1 MPYNGELASKVS
13 HFDIVQNPDVS
24 NYLKEC
30 DYLKEPSA
38 KEAEEMCSKFIPY
51 ADVSNLELPQNIIAV
66 DGSNHETSIQDH
78 LPSTKLGYVKIG
90 SMLVD
95 LTKYADL
102 RVEDGRF
109 VDPFKVASL
118 QNDNQPITFTLPSAN
133 VKWRGSRSVRE
144 SFRASLDDQ
153 LLKRGRFKEADHKTS
168 LRSTLF
174 LLASNRSGDMGTAS
188 SNSLKLARCPNPECK
203 LENIELFDVLE
214 QQVCKCGE
222 KLYPSDCLRIWETIS
237 ETQSNVEGLNRAM
250 MAIEHMMPVHY
261 IRQVFEKSPMSLA
274 NLAFFVD
281 GPLAIFGNCAWLHA
295 CVMKYL
301 YRVNEALVKRG
312 QEEILMV
319 GIQKTGQVVEH
330 FSLLEKYVKNRSIMA
345 VDDDYRYQYIFGNRE
360 PSKNGF
366 GAETYYGQDFLLKT
380 TSGRFFVFALPY
392 PFLEKS
398 SSDYFQHKKIEPD
411 RYLNLKRAI
420 RLIEHFESDLFQNA
434 VVPVALAHRYTSIS
448 LAPGAQV
455 LDLLTR
461 RGLAG

>member
-38 KEAEEMCSKFIPY
+38 KEASVMCSKFTSY
-51 ADVSNLELPQNIIAV
+51 EDVSNITLPQNIIAV

-78 LPSTKLGYVKIG
+78 LPSTKLGYIKIG

-95 LTKYADL
+95 LTKYANL

-133 VKWRGSRSVRE
+133 VKWKGSRSVRE

-153 LLKRGRFKEADHKTS
+153 LLQRGRFKDSDHKTS

-174 LLASNRSGDMGTAS
+174 MLASTRSGVMGTQSA
-188 SNSLKLARCPNPECK
+188 NSLKLARCPNPDCTE
-203 LENIELFDVLE
+203 ENIEVFDTLDE
-214 QQVCKCGE
+214 QYCKCKE
-222 KLYPSDCLRIWETIS
+222 RLYPSDCLRIWETIS

-261 IRQVFEKSPMSLA
+261 IRQVFEKSPLSLA
-274 NLAFFVD
+274 NLAFFID
-281 GPLAIFGNCAWLHA
+281 GPLAVFGNCAWIHS
-295 CVMKYL
+295 CVMRYL
-301 YRVNEALVKRG
+301 NDINKILVEKG
-312 QEEILMV
+312 QNEILMV
-319 GIQKTGQVVEH
+319 GLQKTGQVVEH
-330 FSLLEKYVKNRSIMA
+330 FSLLNKYVANQSIMPI
-345 VDDDYRYQYIFGNRE
+345 DDDFRYQYIFGKQE

-380 TSGRFFVFALPY
+380 SSGRCFVFALPY
-392 PFLEKS
+392 PFSEKS
-398 SSDYFQHKKIEPD
+398 SQFQSKKVELS
-411 RYLNLKRAI
+411 RYANLRRAI
-420 RLIEHFESDLFQNA
+420 KLIEHFESDLYQNA

-448 LAPGAQV
+448 LAPGSQV

>member
-1 MPYNGELASKVS
+1 MPYHGELASKIS

-30 DYLKEPSA
+30 DYLREPSL
-38 KEAEEMCSKFIPY
+38 KEATEMCSKFTFY
-51 ADVSNLELPQNIIAV
+51 EDVSGVELPQNIIAI

-78 LPSTKLGYVKIG
+78 LPSTRLGYIKIG

-95 LTKYADL
+95 LTKYSNL

-133 VKWRGSRSVRE
+133 VKWRGCRSVRD

-153 LLKRGRFKEADHKTS
+153 LLKRGRFKESDYKTS

-174 LLASNRSGDMGTAS
+174 LLASNRSGKMGTKS
-188 SNSLKLARCPNPECK
+188 SNSLKIARCPNPDCDQ
-203 LENIELFDVLE
+203 ENIEVFDILD

-222 KLYPSDCLRIWETIS
+222 NLYPSDCLRIWETIS

-250 MAIEHMMPVHY
+250 MAIEHMMPIHY
-261 IRQVFEKSPMSLA
+261 IRQVFGKSPQSLA

-281 GPLAIFGNCAWLHA
+281 GPLAVFGNCAWIHS
-295 CVMKYL
+295 CVMRCL
-301 YRVNEALVKRG
+301 NEVNQSLLRKG
-312 QEEILMV
+312 QDEILLV
-319 GIQKTGQVVEH
+319 GLQKTGQVVEH
-330 FSLLEKYVKNRSIMA
+330 FSLLERYVENRKIMA
-345 VDDDYRYQYIFGNRE
+345 VDDDFRYQYIFGNRE
-360 PSKNGF
+360 TSKNGF

-380 TSGRFFVFALPY
+380 ASGRHFVFALPF
-392 PFLEKS
+392 PFSEKS
-398 SSDYFQHKKIEPD
+398 STSDFQSSKVEMS
-411 RYLNLKRAI
+411 RYSNLRKAI
-420 RLIEHFESDLFQNA
+420 KLIEHFESDLYQNA

-448 LAPGAQV
+448 LAPGSQV